1 MHTFAK
7 GHLHYKHFWTEN
19 EMVHLYIYIIYT
31 HVYLLMWRHIYLLQ
45 SNEVNYVLLNDA
57 IGQIIVHFEHQSTQH
72 HMQSN
77 QKFGR
82 KEVGL
87 HESSGQSHHCTSYL
101 C

>member
-1 MHTFAK
+1 MQKA
-7 GHLHYKHFWTEN
+7 
-19 EMVHLYIYIIYT
+19 IYT
-31 HVYLLMWRHIYLLQ
+31 TNVAGLSMKWCIYNIYTCIFTDVETYIYLLQ
-45 SNEVNYVLLNDA
+45 SNEVNYVLLNA
-57 IGQIIVHFEHQSTQH
+57 ATGQIIVHFEHQSTQH